1 MKSKYLLISLIPLT
15 MACNSNSKTESAT
28 VNDAGIRIENLDTT
42 ANPGV
47 NFYQYACGGWMKN
60 NPLTGEYSRFG
71 SFDKLAENNR
81 EQVKS
86 LIEEIAAKENE
97 NGTVAKKIADLYNMA
112 MDSVKL
118 NADGTTPLKPWLDK
132 IVAINDKAELSTF
145 IPEMKLS
152 GMSPFFSVYVDADV
166 MDSKQNIFSTYQ
178 GGLSL
183 GERDYY
189 LEDDESTTKIRDEFK
204 KHIVKMFELFG
215 FSNEQAQ
222 SNMED
227 VMRIET
233 RLAKSHFDKVKTRDP
248 HANYHKMTVDEL
260 QKLVPNIDWTKFL
273 ATLKVDIKELSVSQ
287 KEAMTEVNK
296 LLAEESLNA
305 IKAYL
310 QWNAIDHAA
319 SYLSDDIYA
328 QNFDFYGKTLS
339 GKTEMQPRWK
349 RAQGT
354 VNGAL
359 GEAVGQLYV
368 AKYFPPEAKER
379 MLKLVHN
386 LQDAYEQ
393 RIEKLEWMGDSTK
406 TKAIEKLKAFYI
418 KIGYPDKWKDYT
430 SLEIKNDSY
439 LANIER
445 ASQFAI
451 REMLDKATKPV
462 DRDEWYMTPQTV
474 NAYYNPTTNE
484 ICFPAGILQYPFFD
498 MNADDAFN
506 YGAIGVVIG
515 HEMTHGFDDQGRQF
529 DKDGNLK
536 NWWTDTD
543 AEKFNERA
551 KVMSDFFDNILVAPD
566 VHANGK
572 FTLGETLADYGG
584 LQISYQA
591 FKNATADKPLEDK
604 LGFTPEQRFFL
615 AYANVW
621 AGNIR
626 DEEILRRTKT
636 DPHALGKW
644 RVDGELPHIEAW
656 YQAFNITESSPLYI
670 PKEKRVTIW

>member
-1 MKSKYLLISLIPLT
+1 MKKKYLSVALISLM
-15 MACNSNSKTESAT
+15 MACNSNPKMAT
-28 VNDAGIRIENLDTT
+28 LTDDAGIRIENLDTT
-42 ANPGV
+42 ANPGTD
-47 NFYQYACGGWMKN
+47 FYQYACGGWIKN
-60 NPLTGEYSRFG
+60 HPLTGEYSRFG
-71 SFDKLAENNR
+71 SFDKLSEDNR
-81 EQVKS
+81 EQLKS
-86 LIEEIAAKENE
+86 LIEEIAGKEHE
-97 NGTVAKKIADLYNMA
+97 HGTVAQKIGDLYNIA
-112 MDSVKL
+112 MDSTKL
-118 NADGTTPLKPWLDK
+118 NADGTSPLKPWLDK
-132 IVAINDKAELSTF
+132 IATLNDKAELSTF
-145 IPEMKLS
+145 LAEMKLS

-166 MDSKQNIFSTYQ
+166 MDSKKNIFSTYQ

-183 GERDYY
+183 GQRDYY
-189 LEDDESTTKIRDEFK
+189 LEEDESTMKIRNEFK
-204 KHIVKMFELFG
+204 NHVVKMFELFG
-215 FSNEQAQ
+215 IPGEQAQ
-222 SNMED
+222 RQMED

-233 RLAKSHFDKVKTRDP
+233 RLAKLHFDKVKTRDP
-248 HANYHKMTVDEL
+248 YANYHKMTVDEL

-273 ATLKVDIKELSVSQ
+273 AALNVQIKELSVSQ
-287 KEAMTEVNK
+287 EEPMVEVNK
-296 LLAEESLNA
+296 LIAEEPLNA
-305 IKAYL
+305 IRSYL
-310 QWNAIDHAA
+310 SWKAIDHAA
-319 SYLSDDIYA
+319 SYLSDEIYA
-328 QNFDFYGKTLS
+328 QNFEFYGKVLS

-349 RAQGT
+349 RAQAS
-354 VNGAL
+354 VNDCL

-379 MLKLVHN
+379 MVNLVHN
-386 LQDAYEQ
+386 LQNAYAE
-393 RIEKLEWMGDSTK
+393 RIRNLDWMGDSTK
-406 TKAIEKLKAFYI
+406 AKAIDKLNAFYV

-430 SLEIKNDSY
+430 SLEIKKDSY
-439 LANIER
+439 FANIER
-445 ASQFAI
+445 AVQFAM
-451 REMLDKATKPV
+451 REMLDKAAKPV

-536 NWWTDTD
+536 DWWTASD
-543 AEKFNERA
+543 AEKFQERA
-551 KVMSDFFDNILVAPD
+551 KVMSDFFDNIEVAPG

-591 FKNATADKPLEDK
+591 FKNAIAGKTLENK
-604 LGFTPEQRFFL
+604 LGFTPDQRFFL
-615 AYANVW
+615 AYAGVW

-644 RVDGELPHIEAW
+644 RVDGELPHIDAW
-656 YQAFNITESSPLYI
+656 YQAFGITENSPMYI
-670 PKEKRVTIW
+670 AKEKRVTIW